1 MNETTTDADLQET
14 QAQDAQP
21 VEQPA
26 EAVTTADSEPQQP
39 EQEDASEPA
48 QADTSDDDLSDW
60 ASKKGIDL
68 STPEGQAKALK
79 SWREAE
85 KAMHHKS
92 QEASQLKK
100 SLVDQPVTVDSQDP
114 LVQSLAEEVVTMKR
128 QQTIDSFV
136 SEVKLTTEQDDQLA
150 QFITETPNM
159 ADLINGGY
167 LTLKQAYQLSGV
179 GSVDP
184 SAYKNQG
191 KQEALQT
198 LANKQTATAVKGSAS
213 SNSLPAGVTKAN
225 VDQWWEGLGT
235 AGRQDPANRAQLDRI
250 LAS

>member
-1 MNETTTDADLQET
+1 MDETTTDADLQET

-100 SLVDQPVTVDSQDP
+100 SLVDQPVTVDSDNP

-128 QQTIDSFV
+128 QAMIDSFTSKV
-136 SEVKLTTEQDDQLA
+136 NMTSDQEA
-150 QFITETPNM
+150 EFAKYIIDTNK

-167 LTLKQAYQLSGV
+167 LTLEEAYKLSGV

-184 SAYKNQG
+184 STYKSQG

-225 VDQWWEGLGT
+225 VDQWWDSLGT